1 MVGHDEPVLA
11 LYHIRRVLLLTLVPE
26 KNAALVARRVGG
38 LPLEKTSI
46 NQPTSGSNHKKSMH
60 FQPLPLVLVSSV
72 QDLPAPADFS
82 DRAFRFPDTLL

>member
-46 NQPTSGSNHKKSMH
+46 NQQEGGGEVHIKLKNISINQQKSSKRTRI
-60 FQPLPLVLVSSV
+60 LPFI
-72 QDLPAPADFS
+72 FS
-82 DRAFRFPDTLL
+82 RSRV

>member
-38 LPLEKTSI
+38 LPLEKSSI
-46 NQPTSGSNHKKSMH
+46 NQPTIRK
-60 FQPLPLVLVSSV
+60 QLY
-72 QDLPAPADFS
+72 
-82 DRAFRFPDTLL
+82 